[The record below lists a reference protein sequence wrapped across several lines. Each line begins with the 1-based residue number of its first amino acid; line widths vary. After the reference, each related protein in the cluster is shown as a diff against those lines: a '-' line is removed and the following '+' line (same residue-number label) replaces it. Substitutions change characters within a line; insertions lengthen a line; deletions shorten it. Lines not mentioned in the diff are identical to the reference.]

1 MVLLGEA
8 VATSGVLEMLKS
20 GAAVSVSVS
29 EAFAVAGDAL
39 LAPSSVM
46 LVLLTMLLT
55 PAAAGLFTT
64 TTNVADPLPPPPAR
78 LPTAI
83 VHTVP
88 PAAPF
93 AHPVHAELPA
103 DTKVVAV
110 GTVSV
115 STTPVAS

>member
-1 MVLLGEA
+1 MMLLGEA
-8 VATSGVLEMLKS
+8 VAASGVFEMLRS
-20 GAAVSVSVS
+20 GAAVRMSVS
-29 EAFAVAGDAL
+29 EALAVAGDAL

-46 LVLLTMLLT
+46 LVLLTMLLK
-55 PAAAGLFTT
+55 PEAAGLFTS

-78 LPTAI
+78 LPTVI

-103 DTKVVAV
+103 ETNVVAL